1 MRRRTSKRV
10 KSVVQGKVCKSVEDT
25 SCSIDLVLDLQ
36 VLYALENNLLAVRG
50 ELLSEIGID
59 RCRESMLDTE
69 SPPIILSSVMS
80 HDREVDEM
88 IQEGKRW
95 RRLEVSLQILNW
107 SESAELGI
115 IAIPFVRWQ

>member
-1 MRRRTSKRV
+1 MRRETPKRV
-10 KSVVQGKVCKSVEDT
+10 KSVVGEVCKSVEDT
-25 SCSIDLVLDLQ
+25 SCSFDLVLDSQ

-69 SPPIILSSVMS
+69 RLPIILSSVMS

-95 RRLEVSLQILNW
+95 RRLEVSLWILNW

-115 IAIPFVRWQ
+115 IAISFVRWQ